1 VILEMVFGQ
10 IRVMRCEGLRVHVPL
25 SLYIDCNQLMA
36 SCEAACTEILQ
47 LIGVAG
53 IIYQSHRV

>member
-1 VILEMVFGQ
+1 MVFGQ

-47 LIGVAG
+47 LIGVAD
-53 IIYQSHRV
+53 IMYQSHRV